1 MRRAAKL
8 ITKYIVELTEFS
20 SPILLLLYG
29 AALIVRASKR
39 ALQFYDFFFI
49 AFVIGYTLWVE
60 DAGNRYGPRYYYEVF
75 PFLIL
80 TVISGAR
87 HIISSTEA
95 QIMRNVT
102 VTALAINVIL
112 SLCFLPFIGA
122 NIYKV
127 IAERRDVFRLVE
139 NMGITNAVVLLSTG
153 TGVLRPVKTDVLVRN
168 GIEVGGEVIFA
179 HDRGLENG
187 KLQALFP
194 ERLFWVYKREA
205 DMVRGRLE
213 PPEWVRGKQ

>member
-1 MRRAAKL
+1 MGWASVLDCGTSCSL
-8 ITKYIVELTEFS
+8 IEEQ
-20 SPILLLLYG
+20 LY
-29 AALIVRASKR
+29 
-39 ALQFYDFFFI
+39 YD
-49 AFVIGYTLWVE
+49 A
-60 DAGNRYGPRYYYEVF
+60 F

-80 TVISGAR
+80 TVISGTHHIINSPKR
-87 HIISSTEA
+87 HII
-95 QIMRNVT
+95 RNVAMN
-102 VTALAINVIL
+102 ALIMNVIL
-112 SLCFLPFIGA
+112 SLCSLPFIGT

>member
-1 MRRAAKL
+1 
-8 ITKYIVELTEFS
+8 
-20 SPILLLLYG
+20 
-29 AALIVRASKR
+29 
-39 ALQFYDFFFI
+39 
-49 AFVIGYTLWVE
+49 
-60 DAGNRYGPRYYYEVF
+60 
-75 PFLIL
+75 
-80 TVISGAR
+80 
-87 HIISSTEA
+87 
-95 QIMRNVT
+95 MRNVT

-112 SLCFLPFIGA
+112 SLCSLPFIGA

-139 NMGITNAVVLLSTG
+139 DMGITNAVVLLSTG

-179 HDRGLENG
+179 HDRGLENS

-194 ERLFWVYKREA
+194 ERNFWVYKREA
-205 DMVRGRLE
+205 DTVRGRLE